1 VPVLP
6 ELQRGRARTVDTD
19 PLRYLRGVLT
29 FFLGSGAVIALV
41 LGLTGLAPRAL
52 LLAGLLW
59 ALLGILTGVV
69 DLVLEPLGEL
79 AGGALARLGF
89 SGAKQDRVS
98 AVLAHAAELAGTLRR
113 PEAAA
118 AELLALEHG
127 AALRPQEE
135 IRVGLTLAS
144 LYEHQLDDPGRALAE
159 LRRLIDRHPQLRQ
172 TVQLRNRLA
181 ELRAR
186 HSTARLA

>member
-1 VPVLP
+1 M
-6 ELQRGRARTVDTD
+6 
-19 PLRYLRGVLT
+19 
-29 FFLGSGAVIALV
+29 
-41 LGLTGLAPRAL
+41 
-52 LLAGLLW
+52 
-59 ALLGILTGVV
+59 
-69 DLVLEPLGEL
+69 
-79 AGGALARLGF
+79 
-89 SGAKQDRVS
+89 DRVS
-98 AVLAHAAELAGTLRR
+98 VVLAHAAELAGTLRQ

-144 LYEHQLDDPGRALAE
+144 LYEHELRDPGRALAE

-172 TVQLRNRLA
+172 TVQLRKRLA

-186 HSTARLA
+186 NSAARLA

>member
-6 ELQRGRARTVDTD
+6 EFQRGRAQTFDTD

-41 LGLTGLAPRAL
+41 LGLTGLAPKAL

-59 ALLGILTGVV
+59 TLLGILTGVV

-89 SGAKQDRVS
+89 GGGRTDSGA
-98 AVLAHAAELAGTLRR
+98 A
-113 PEAAA
+113 
-118 AELLALEHG
+118 
-127 AALRPQEE
+127 E
-135 IRVGLTLAS
+135 IRAGLTLAS
-144 LYEHQLDDPGRALAE
+144 HYEHELHEPGRALAE
-159 LRRLIDRHPQLRQ
+159 LQRLIDRYPERRQ
-172 TVQLRNRLA
+172 TVQLRRRLA

-186 HSTARLA
+186 HFPSPPA